1 MTVSVQPHGGNTTT
15 PSTAT
20 KATITTNAATAIA
33 STTSSSISTP
43 KRQLDGS
50 TTTLPLPSTASGS
63 ALKWRLRRRRRVL
76 FLTALLLLFTTL
88 LLPLMALHRYRPIY
102 VWRRALHWYLRML
115 HVRPLLARALS
126 AALIFLVADLTAQKC
141 TSHPLCLHR
150 LLRYSSYGGLIVGPF
165 LYGWYSAMN
174 AYAPRDDAPAAL
186 AKCLFEQITLEPFC
200 IVLYIVYDGL
210 LCRRGW
216 RGIVRRT
223 RIAFFP
229 LWFKNAVFWMPAN
242 FFNYYIATPDL
253 RVIFSNLC
261 SLFWN
266 AYFSSKINQA
276 STTTKKVSTNP
287 SANGI
292 GDTTPS
298 KNLQSAVGGAVERRG
313 TPAKYSVVSN
323 VEV

>member
-1 MTVSVQPHGGNTTT
+1 
-15 PSTAT
+15 
-20 KATITTNAATAIA
+20 
-33 STTSSSISTP
+33 
-43 KRQLDGS
+43 
-50 TTTLPLPSTASGS
+50 
-63 ALKWRLRRRRRVL
+63 
-76 FLTALLLLFTTL
+76 
-88 LLPLMALHRYRPIY
+88 
-102 VWRRALHWYLRML
+102 
-115 HVRPLLARALS
+115 
-126 AALIFLVADLTAQKC
+126 
-141 TSHPLCLHR
+141 
-150 LLRYSSYGGLIVGPF
+150 
-165 LYGWYSAMN
+165 MN

-216 RGIVRRT
+216 RVIVRRT

-266 AYFSSKINQA
+266 AYFSSKINQT
-276 STTTKKVSTNP
+276 STTTVKRLSTNHTGG
-287 SANGI
+287 SSGGSGGGGAL
-292 GDTTPS
+292 S
-298 KNLQSAVGGAVERRG
+298 GAVERRNS
-313 TPAKYSVVSN
+313 TPAKYSVVPN